1 MKKANHISAGRER
14 PNRRVKPR
22 GARVTAAVLGGIVV
36 GMVGLAYASE
46 PFYRLFCEVT
56 GFGGTTQVAD
66 ANARVN
72 IVDQV
77 VTVRFDGNVN
87 AGLDWKFRP
96 AQREIRVKLG
106 EQAIAYFEAVNRS
119 DKPIVGTAT
128 FNVAPY
134 RVATYFNKIECFC
147 FTQQVLAPGESVSMP
162 VTFYVDPEML
172 ADGYAKDIRTITLS
186 YTFFAAKDQ
195 SAAQKLLALRHGHE
209 PDRVGADLPGR
220 GILRGLENG
229 IENSSV
235 GSPDNG

>member
-1 MKKANHISAGRER
+1 MTPPGIQR
-14 PNRRVKPR
+14 PVCSSKPR
-22 GARVTAAVLGGIVV
+22 SARITVMVLSGIVF

-66 ANARVN
+66 ADASPS

-87 AGLDWKFRP
+87 AGLNWQFRP
-96 AQREIRVKLG
+96 AQREVRVRLG
-106 EQAIAYFEAVNRS
+106 ERAVAYFEAVNRS

-128 FNVAPY
+128 FNVTPY
-134 RVATYFNKIECFC
+134 RAATYFDKIDCFC
-147 FTQQVLAPGESVSMP
+147 FTEQVLAPGEAVSMP
-162 VTFYVDPEML
+162 VSFYVDPAML
-172 ADGYAKDIRTITLS
+172 DDEYAKDTRTITLS

-195 SAAQKLLALRHGHE
+195 SAVQKLLAARNGHA

-220 GILRGLENG
+220 GVLRGLEKA
-229 IENSSV
+229 IENPPL